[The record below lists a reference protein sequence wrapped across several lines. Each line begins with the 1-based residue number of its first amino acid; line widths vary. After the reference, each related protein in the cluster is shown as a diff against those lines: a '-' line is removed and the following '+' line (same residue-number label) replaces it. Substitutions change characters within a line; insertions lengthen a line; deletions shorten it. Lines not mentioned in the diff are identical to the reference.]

1 MNLSAF
7 VNNLDLDVDWLGVRE
22 VCQKST
28 TFNARDGKSDRY
40 AHYVDHGWM
49 VEVLVKGQFAAVAT
63 NTPHPDALK
72 AAAVKAKNI
81 AEQANRYC
89 LYPFD
94 TAVRPSSQGAYKSP
108 LSSSFSLKEF
118 SEILIQISHDL
129 KVDDCIISTSAGGI
143 IEHIQTTLVSTA
155 GAFVDQN
162 ITRYGLLLSAT
173 AQLDCDNQ
181 TRTNGGVYSQDG
193 SSLFDVKN
201 LKEQALKIGAEAVEL
216 IKAEECPSGMFD
228 VVLTPDQMYLQIH
241 ESIGHPLELDRIL
254 GDERN
259 YAGWS
264 FVKPTDFGQL
274 QYGSP
279 LLNITF
285 DPTVS
290 GELASYAFDD
300 LGASAQRQ
308 HLIQNGLLLNGLGSL
323 ESQQRL
329 KVPGV
334 ASSRASSWNRL
345 PIDRM
350 ANVNMEPGT
359 ISVEDMIAQIDDGIL
374 MMTNKSW
381 SIDDYR
387 RKFQFSCEYGRRI
400 QNGRLTHVVK
410 NPNYRGIT
418 LPFWH
423 KLKAVGDQ
431 NSSKVWGSLYCG
443 KGEPNQIIAV
453 GHATPTCWFEGI
465 DVFGGGST

>member
-7 VNNLDLDVDWLGVRE
+7 VSNLELDVDWLGVRE

-28 TFNARDGKSDRY
+28 IFTARDGKSDRY
-40 AHYVDHGWM
+40 AHHVDRGWM
-49 VEVLVKGQFAAVAT
+49 VEVLVNGQFAAVAT
-63 NTPHPDALK
+63 NTATPDALK
-72 AAAVKAKNI
+72 AAAVKAKSI
-81 AEQANRYC
+81 AEQASRHS
-89 LYPFD
+89 LHPFH
-94 TAVRPSSQGAYKSP
+94 TTVRPPSRGTYASP
-108 LSSSFSLKEF
+108 PSPIPSLKEL
-118 SEILIQISHDL
+118 SEILIQTSHDL
-129 KVDDCIISTSAGGI
+129 KVDDCIISTSVTGI
-143 IEHIQTTLVSTA
+143 IEHTQSQLFSTA
-155 GAFVDQN
+155 GGAIDQN
-162 ITRYGLLLSAT
+162 ITRFGLLLSAT
-173 AQLDCDNQ
+173 AQIGSDSQ
-181 TRTNGGVYSQDG
+181 TRTNGSVFSQNGVG
-193 SSLFDVKN
+193 LFDAES
-201 LKEQALKIGAEAVEL
+201 LKKQALQIGSEAVEL
-216 IKAEECPSGMFD
+216 IKAEECPTGTFD
-228 VVLTPDQMYLQIH
+228 VVLTPDQVYLQIH

-264 FVKPTDFGQL
+264 FIKPEDFGQL

-285 DPTVS
+285 DPTMS
-290 GELASYAFDD
+290 DELASYAFDD
-300 LGASAQRQ
+300 LGAPAQHQ
-308 HLIQNGLLLNGLGSL
+308 YLIKNGLLVGGLGSL

-334 ASSRASSWNRL
+334 ASARASSWNRL

-359 ISVEDMIAQIDDGIL
+359 TSIEDMIDQIDDGIL

-387 RKFQFSCEYGRRI
+387 RKFQFGCEYGRRI
-400 QNGRLTHVVK
+400 QKGRLTHVVK

-418 LPFWH
+418 LPFWQ

-431 NSSKVWGSLYCG
+431 NSLKAWGSFFCG
-443 KGEPNQIIAV
+443 KGEPNQIAAV
-453 GHATPTCWFEGI
+453 GHATPACWFEGL
-465 DVFGGGST
+465 DVFGGG